1 MPALNPPSVAN
12 GIAAALLFARGKAVG
27 MALIAPGMEGAR
39 HSFLAAAI
47 CLPVLLALRIYGWA
61 GQGAPPNGVVVSL
74 AAELIGYTL
83 GWVGFALASR
93 LLAQQAGRGGDWP
106 RFIAAWN
113 WSNLV
118 QYALLLV
125 LMLPSLLGLP
135 GWIGNAL
142 GLAAVGY
149 AIWLEWFVT
158 RVALKVPGLTA
169 AMFVILDLALGLFIG
184 GVTARISGG

>member
-1 MPALNPPSVAN
+1 MPALNPPSIAN

-39 HSFLAAAI
+39 HSFLAAAV
-47 CLPVLLALRIYGWA
+47 CLPVLLALRIFAWSA
-61 GQGAPPNGVVVSL
+61 QGAPPNGVVVSL
-74 AAELIGYTL
+74 AGELVGYTL
-83 GWVGFALASR
+83 GWVAFALASR
-93 LLAQQAGRGGDWP
+93 VLAQQANRGGDWP

-118 QYALLLV
+118 QYALLIVLLV
-125 LMLPSLLGLP
+125 PSLLGLP
-135 GWIGNAL
+135 GWVGNAL

-158 RVALKVPGLTA
+158 RVALNLPGLTA

>member
-1 MPALNPPSVAN
+1 VPALNPPSVAN

-39 HSFLAAAI
+39 HSFLAAAV
-47 CLPVLLALRIYGWA
+47 CLPVLLALRIFAWST
-61 GQGAPPNGVVVSL
+61 QGAPPNGVVVSL
-74 AAELIGYTL
+74 AGELVGYTL
-83 GWVGFALASR
+83 GWVAFALASR
-93 LLAQQAGRGGDWP
+93 VLAQQANRGGDWP

-118 QYALLLV
+118 QYALLIV
-125 LMLPSLLGLP
+125 LLAPSLLGLP
-135 GWIGNAL
+135 AWVGNAM

-158 RVALKVPGLTA
+158 RVALNLPGVTA

>member
-1 MPALNPPSVAN
+1 VPALNPPSITN
-12 GIAAALLFARGKAVG
+12 GIAAALLFARGRAEG
-27 MALIAPGMEGAR
+27 LALLAPGMEGAR

-47 CLPVLLALRIYGWA
+47 CLPVLLVLRFYGWA
-61 GQGAPPNGVVVSL
+61 MQGLPPGGAALSL
-74 AAELIGYTL
+74 AAELVGYAL
-83 GWVGFALASR
+83 GWVAFALASR
-93 LLAQQAGRGGDWP
+93 MLAQQAGRGEDWP
-106 RFIAAWN
+106 RFISAWN

-125 LMLPSLLGLP
+125 LMLPALLGLP
-135 GWIGNAL
+135 GWVGNAL

-158 RVALKVPGLTA
+158 RLALNLQGATA
-169 AMFVILDLALGLFIG
+169 AMFVVLDLALGLFVG

>member
-1 MPALNPPSVAN
+1 M
-12 GIAAALLFARGKAVG
+12 AAALLFARGRAVG

-39 HSFLAAAI
+39 HSFLAAVI

-61 GQGAPPNGVVVSL
+61 GQGAPPNGVMAAL
-74 AAELIGYTL
+74 AAELVGYTL

-93 LLAQQAGRGGDWP
+93 VLAQQAGRGGDWP

-125 LMLPSLLGLP
+125 LLLPSVLGLP

-158 RVALKVPGLTA
+158 RVALNIPGLTA

-184 GVTARISGG
+184 GVTARISGA

>member
-12 GIAAALLFARGKAVG
+12 GIAAAILFARGRPEG
-27 MALIAPGMEGAR
+27 LALIAPGLEGAR

-47 CLPVLLALRIYGWA
+47 CLPVLLALRIFGWA
-61 GQGAPPNGVVVSL
+61 TQGAPPNGVAVSL

-83 GWVGFALASR
+83 GWVAFALASQ
-93 LLAQQAGRGGDWP
+93 LLAQQANRGGDWP

-118 QYALLLV
+118 QYGLLIV
-125 LMLPSLLGLP
+125 LLLPSLLGLP
-135 GWIGNAL
+135 AWIGNAM
-142 GLAAVGY
+142 GLVAVGY

-158 RVALKVPGLTA
+158 RIALNIPGLTA
-169 AMFVILDLALGLFIG
+169 AMFVILDLAMGLFIG

>member
-12 GIAAALLFARGKAVG
+12 GIAAAILFARGKAAG
-27 MALIAPGMEGAR
+27 MALIAPGLEGAR

-47 CLPVLLALRIYGWA
+47 CLPVLLLLRLFGWA
-61 GQGAPPNGVVVSL
+61 MQGAPPNGVVVSL
-74 AAELIGYTL
+74 AGELVGYSL
-83 GWVGFALASR
+83 GWVAFALVSR
-93 LLAQQAGRGGDWP
+93 VLAQQANRSGDWP

-125 LMLPSLLGLP
+125 LLVPSLLGLP
-135 GWIGNAL
+135 GWVGNAM

-158 RVALKVPGLTA
+158 RIALNVPGPTA
-169 AMFVILDLALGLFIG
+169 AMFVILDLVLGLFIG

>member
-1 MPALNPPSVAN
+1 VPALNPPSVAN

-27 MALIAPGMEGAR
+27 MALIAPGLEGAR

-47 CLPVLLALRIYGWA
+47 CLPVLLALRIFAWA
-61 GQGAPPNGVVVSL
+61 TQGAPPNGVMTAL
-74 AAELIGYTL
+74 AGELVGYTL
-83 GWVGFALASR
+83 GWVAFALASR

-118 QYALLLV
+118 QYALLIVLLV
-125 LMLPSLLGLP
+125 PSLLGLP

-158 RVALKVPGLTA
+158 RVALNIPGLTA
-169 AMFVILDLALGLFIG
+169 AMFVILDLAMGLFIG